1 MLCGLNVSFIWAQLL
16 KYQLKASIV
25 QINETLAE
33 LSITDHLVRDKN
45 RFSQGQSFQI
55 CLSQVNLQ
63 PAKPALTGVCPVDG
77 RNH

>member
-33 LSITDHLVRDKN
+33 LSITDHFVRDKIHLFRVSHF
-45 RFSQGQSFQI
+45 RFVYPMSI
-55 CLSQVNLQ
+55 YNLQ
-63 PAKPALTGVCPVDG
+63 SRLPQQLLKT
-77 RNH
+77 